1 MSSIK
6 DVFQEN
12 YPKLMRA
19 LALPMND
26 EYFMAELYARKLLPG
41 NLKDTIKALS
51 TGAEKASKF
60 LDDVIKR
67 SLESNDCTKF
77 HTLLRLLMENDDD
90 TIKKLA
96 ERIRNLLNETT
107 KRILNQTSS
116 NDELSKHLVNR

>member
-1 MSSIK
+1 MSSII

-12 YPKLMRA
+12 YLNLMRA
-19 LALPMND
+19 LELPMND
-26 EYFMAELYARKLLPG
+26 EYFMGELYARKLLPG
-41 NLKDTIKALS
+41 NLKATIKALS

-60 LDDVIKR
+60 LDDVIKP

-77 HTLLRLLMENDDD
+77 HTLLRVMMKNDDI

-96 ERIRNLLNETT
+96 ERIRSSLNETIRRT
-107 KRILNQTSS
+107 LNQTSS